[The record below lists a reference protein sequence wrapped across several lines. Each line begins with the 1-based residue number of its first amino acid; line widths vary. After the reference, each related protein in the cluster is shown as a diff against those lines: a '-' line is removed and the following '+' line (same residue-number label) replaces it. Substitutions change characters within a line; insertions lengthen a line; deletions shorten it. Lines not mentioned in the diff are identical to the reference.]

1 MQALSVVANPSTASF
16 SHAMWNAAGGVLR
29 QRGCVLHE
37 HDLYA
42 ERFDPVQAVGEA
54 DNTSSSNE
62 LVETHCQELATADII
77 LVFHPNWWGQP
88 PAILK
93 GWIDRVFRLGVAYSY
108 APGVGYEGVPTGL
121 LRARQALVFN
131 TSNTPDEREKAE
143 FGDPLAGLWKRCVFS
158 LCGVDNVVRRIYAPV
173 AASTASQR
181 EQWLQDVRQLVS
193 QAQSDLD
200 KV

>member
-1 MQALSVVANPSTASF
+1 MEALSVVANPSTLSF
-16 SHAMWNAAGGVLR
+16 SHAMWNAAGTVLR
-29 QRGCVLHE
+29 ECGCRVRE

-42 ERFDPVQAVGEA
+42 ERFNPVQSIGEA
-54 DNTSSSNE
+54 GNTVSSDA
-62 LVETHCQELATADII
+62 LVETHCNELAAADLI

-93 GWIDRVFRLGVAYSY
+93 GWIDRVFRLGVAYGY

-131 TSNTPDEREKAE
+131 TSNTPEEREKAA

-158 LCGVDNVVRRIYAPV
+158 LCGVNTVARHNYAPV
-173 AASTASQR
+173 AGSTSAQR
-181 EQWLQDVRQLVS
+181 EQWLQEVREVVEHAAIDPQ
-193 QAQSDLD
+193 
-200 KV
+200 